1 MQDMLVVVKL
11 KEKEGTFEKFMGFM
25 QSDAGMAER
34 KKFVDVTKSVPA
46 VAPDKRTFLAKLAVH
61 NIDAMHAFLDGSN
74 PASKPIFDEC
84 IEVVQMYELS
94 KVNL

>member
-1 MQDMLVVVKL
+1 MKDMLVVVKL

-25 QSDAGMAER
+25 QSEPGTAER

-46 VAPDKRTFLAKLAVH
+46 VAPDKRTFMAKLVVH

-74 PASKPIFDEC
+74 PVSKPIWDEVRDSYE
-84 IEVVQMYELS
+84 IYELK
-94 KVNL
+94 KVS